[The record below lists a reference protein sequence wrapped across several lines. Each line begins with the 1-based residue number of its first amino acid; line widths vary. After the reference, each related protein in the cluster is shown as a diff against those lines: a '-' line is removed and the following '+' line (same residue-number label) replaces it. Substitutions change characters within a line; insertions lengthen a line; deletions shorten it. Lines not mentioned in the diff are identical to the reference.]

1 MKRILRERLQRLH
14 RTMTELNC
22 TQCRF
27 FLNGRCSLFQNNAN
41 FKQWLRIQETRECSH
56 FWPSGIDRPE
66 TSICDTCEYLG
77 LDGMC
82 NYFKSPC
89 DRRDF
94 RVQAIRT
101 GSCCYYSKIG
111 ERAARYVGSPI
122 AKHVFITVEDLTKHT
137 IELAGRL
144 PRLDAIIAVPRSGL
158 MPGSILATILHV
170 PLYAISPMLRHVT
183 YIGNGHRL
191 GRQPQAPSGNVLVI
205 DDTASH
211 GGTLAE
217 ILAALKGQVDLRKVY
232 TAAIYASP
240 KAAEKLLDFVAHVY
254 PQPHFLEWCFV
265 NTFWAI
271 HLAFDFDGIICAEPT
286 TYDAA
291 PEYRHFL
298 SNARPLYLPKM
309 HAPIIVSARCDWTRH
324 ASLDWLTRHGITP
337 KKLILWDGDPDAR
350 WATPD
355 TVAIWKAKQLAT
367 LRHTDQIKLY
377 AESDP
382 GQAATIAEAAKM
394 PVICPVARRVF
405 GIEYLPDL

>member
-1 MKRILRERLQRLH
+1 M
-14 RTMTELNC
+14 
-22 TQCRF
+22 
-27 FLNGRCSLFQNNAN
+27 NGRCSLFQNNAN

-94 RVQAIRT
+94 RMQAIRT
-101 GSCCYYSKIG
+101 GSCHYYSKIG

-122 AKHVFITVEDLTKHT
+122 ARHVFITVEDLTKHT

-144 PRLDAIIAVPRSGL
+144 PRLDAIIAVARSGL

-170 PLYAISPMLRHVT
+170 PLYAISPMLRHIT

-191 GRQPQAPSGNVLVI
+191 GRQPQVPSGNVLVI

-217 ILAALKGQVDLRKVY
+217 ILAALKGQVDWRKVY

-240 KAAEKLLDFVAHVY
+240 KAAEKLDFVAHVY

-265 NTFWAI
+265 NTFWAE
-271 HLAFDFDGIICAEPT
+271 HLAYDFDGILCADPPC
-286 TYDAA
+286 YDTEAGYAEFLRDA
-291 PEYRHFL
+291 P
-298 SNARPLYLPKM
+298 PKYLPRKWP
-309 HAPIIVSARCDWTRH
+309 ATIISARCEFTRQ
-324 ASLDWLTRHGITP
+324 ASLDWLKRHGIQVGELVLWPHTP
-337 KKLILWDGDPDAR
+337 DER
-350 WATPD
+350 WKQPD
-355 TVAIWKAKQLAT
+355 TVAIWKAQHLAT

-382 GQAATIAEAAKM
+382 RQAQTIAEAAKM
-394 PVICPVARRVF
+394 PVICPAARRVF